1 MNLEPSEDAVGM
13 YLREMETISP
23 LTNEQILEL
32 FREMGQWGDWDE
44 KREAAAKKLIEAH
57 LPLVVEIANKHRST
71 NILMLDL
78 IQEGNI
84 GLMRAVA
91 QYAETPAGEF
101 RTYAAARIEEAI
113 QKAVSNAG

>member
-1 MNLEPSEDAVGM
+1 MNLEASDDPVEM
-13 YLREMETISP
+13 YLREMETIPP
-23 LTNEQILEL
+23 LPNEQVLDL
-32 FREMGQWGDWDE
+32 FYEMGHWGNWDK

-57 LPLVVEIANKHRST
+57 LPLVVEIAKKHHLTEIPR
-71 NILMLDL
+71 LDL

-91 QYAETPAGEF
+91 AYAETPAGEF

-113 QKAVSNAG
+113 QKAVSNP